1 MLIHLAVALLQA
13 APQAPAPA
21 PPAPRVMSARDS
33 SRARRDSV
41 RANREKKPPK
51 HLEVTPEHLATAFK
65 DSAAHQLLLLARDAR
80 TKQDSALQSYDATTY
95 QRVSAGMGF
104 TRFGRD
110 RLAFRSEQATKVR
123 WRRGVGAYVDVTGS
137 RSVVPIA
144 GKSANVRIGDISP
157 IPYFP
162 GSETLWIGSG
172 ASRGTVDENEGI
184 VHPLAEGSEAYYTY
198 ASGDS
203 VTFRLPDGKAIRLRE
218 LQVRP
223 RMPKWN
229 LAVGSLWFDLSTGQ
243 LVRAAYR
250 MSVPMDIKAV
260 AEEDD
265 STSFEDVPAL
275 IKPMIF
281 PMTASVSAIG
291 VEYGLYQGRFWL
303 PRVQVL
309 EGGANVSFMRVPFKL
324 EQKFQYDQVNGGEK
338 LPNIEVPADSGR
350 RREGMSVTVGEPTH
364 SDSAPAS
371 RRSARRKAICDSVG
385 VITTVRQ
392 SKNNPNP
399 LMVHVPCDSLKL
411 ANSPDLPASIYD
423 KGDEVF
429 ASEEMDALV
438 SQALSM
444 GAQPGFAPQPL
455 RGQMENLRYNRVEGL
470 SVGGRLD
477 QTLGAGY
484 SVFATGRVGS
494 ADLEPNVE
502 LNASRS
508 DLRRTLSITAY
519 NRLTSASDWGHPFG
533 LGASISAFL
542 FGRDEGF
549 YYRASGV
556 ELGSSPDQP
565 GNTALRWSLFAEQE
579 RTAEQKTTFSL
590 ARVVHGSA
598 FEPNFAA
605 YRGVFLG
612 GRTRHTSTFGLDPQG
627 FRLFTDAR
635 VESAWAD
642 TGAYGRGAV
651 DITASHGI
659 GNGAAAITL
668 ATGSSVGVMPSQ
680 RFWYLGG
687 TQTVRGQRPG
697 LEAGNAFWLARAEV
711 AHGVGVVRP
720 VVFGDFGWAGDRNS
734 WSRIGLPM
742 SGAGAGMSMM
752 DGLIRFDVARG
763 INPEKHWRVDTY
775 IEARF

>member
-1 MLIHLAVALLQA
+1 M
-13 APQAPAPA
+13 
-21 PPAPRVMSARDS
+21 
-33 SRARRDSV
+33 
-41 RANREKKPPK
+41 
-51 HLEVTPEHLATAFK
+51 EVTAEHLATAFK
-65 DSAAHQLLLLARDAR
+65 DPAAREILLLARRAR
-80 TKQDSALQSYDATTY
+80 STQDSALQSYDATTY

-104 TRFGRD
+104 TKFGRD
-110 RLAFRSEQATKVR
+110 RLAFRTEQATRVR

-137 RSVVPIA
+137 RTVMPIA
-144 GKSANVRIGDISP
+144 GKSATVRMGGDISP

-172 ASRGTVDENEGI
+172 AAKGTVDENQGI

-198 ASGDS
+198 ATGDS
-203 VTFRLPDGKAIRLRE
+203 ATFRLPDGKAIRLRE

-223 RMPKWN
+223 RTPKWN
-229 LAVGSLWFDLSTGQ
+229 LAVGSLWFDMSGGQ

-265 STSFEDVPAL
+265 STSFEDVPAV
-275 IKPMIF
+275 IKPMLF

-324 EQKFQYDQVNGGEK
+324 EQKFQYDQVNAGEK
-338 LPNIEVPADSGR
+338 LAAIVVPPDSGR
-350 RREGMSVTVGEPTH
+350 RRGNSQVSIMVGPQAL
-364 SDSAPAS
+364 SDSVNEARRAS
-371 RRSARRKAICDSVG
+371 RRNAACDSAG
-385 VITTVRQ
+385 VMTTVRQ
-392 SKNNPNP
+392 SRNNPNP
-399 LMVHVPCDSLKL
+399 VMVRVPCDSAKL
-411 ANSPDLPASIYD
+411 AHSPDLPTSIYD
-423 KGDEVF
+423 KGDDVF
-429 ASEEMDALV
+429 AGEEMDALV

-444 GAQPGFAPQPL
+444 GAQPGFAPQPV
-455 RGQMENLRYNRVEGL
+455 RGQLENLRYNRVEGL
-470 SVGGRLD
+470 SIGGRLD

-484 SVFATGRVGS
+484 SVFATGRIGV
-494 ADLEPNVE
+494 ADLEPNIE
-502 LNASRS
+502 LNMSRS
-508 DLRRTLSITAY
+508 DLRRTLAITAY

-549 YYRASGV
+549 YYRASGI

-565 GNTALRWSLFAEQE
+565 GTSALTWSLFAEQQ
-579 RTAEQKTTFSL
+579 RTARPKTTFSL

-598 FEPNFAA
+598 FEPNFQAH
-605 YRGVFLG
+605 RGTFLG
-612 GRTRHTSTFGLDPQG
+612 GRTRHTSTLGLDPQG
-627 FRLFTDAR
+627 FRLFTDTR
-635 VESAWAD
+635 LESAWAD

-668 ATGSSVGVMPSQ
+668 AAGSSVGIMPAQ

-697 LEAGNAFWLARAEV
+697 LEAGNAFWLGRAEV
-711 AHGVGVVRP
+711 AQGVGIVRP
-720 VVFGDFGWAGDRNS
+720 VVFADFGWAGDRNS
-734 WSRIGLPM
+734 WNRIGRPM
-742 SGAGAGMSMM
+742 SGAGAGMSVM
-752 DGLIRFDVARG
+752 DGLVRFDVARG
-763 INPEKHWRVDTY
+763 INPERNWRVDTY